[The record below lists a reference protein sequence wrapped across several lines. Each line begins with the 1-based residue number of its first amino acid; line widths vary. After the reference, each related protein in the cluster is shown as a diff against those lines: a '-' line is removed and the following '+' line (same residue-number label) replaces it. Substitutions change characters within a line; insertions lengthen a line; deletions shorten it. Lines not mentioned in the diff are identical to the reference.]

1 MIWYNQSS
9 LPLSVVAPTNHPR
22 QPVTAMSPTKQR
34 IRPQLKRFNG
44 LSWNAV
50 LAIVSVVFVIQL
62 ALLAL
67 VLWLPGRSNIWV
79 AVGLIGLAGT
89 LAAWLAL
96 GWFAAGESSGRRTAD
111 AISLPMS
118 CTARSWRCVS
128 ANLA

>member
-1 MIWYNQSS
+1 M
-9 LPLSVVAPTNHPR
+9 P
-22 QPVTAMSPTKQR
+22 PTKQW
-34 IRPQLKRFNG
+34 IRPYLKRFSG

-67 VLWLPGRSNIWV
+67 VLWLPGRSNVWV

-96 GWFAAGESSGRRTAD
+96 GWFAGAATLRGRLIWLYHSMAHRGK
-111 AISLPMS
+111 
-118 CTARSWRCVS
+118 
-128 ANLA
+128 LA